1 MIGHIENPRIITS
14 FQNHSKPYG
23 KIESRKTH
31 GFIFKIKGTTEYIID
46 GERVRVGAGDMIFLH
61 EGLGYE
67 YTSTQGDDNLYTS
80 INFTADIDT
89 ATVSVYS
96 MENFY
101 KLGFI
106 AESFSELW
114 RFGTDAD
121 RYACMAVFYDML
133 SYIKNS
139 ELASDTKKK
148 DRLIDPA
155 VEYMRS
161 HIYDCSFRVD
171 RLHLLCG
178 ISDTYF
184 RSIFKSRFGMSPK
197 EYVLLERI
205 SHARFIIESGD
216 YSTLREVAESVGF
229 SDALYFSKVFRRTFG
244 VCPSG
249 ISG

>member
-1 MIGHIENPRIITS
+1 
-14 FQNHSKPYG
+14 
-23 KIESRKTH
+23 
-31 GFIFKIKGTTEYIID
+31 
-46 GERVRVGAGDMIFLH
+46 MIFIP
-61 EGLGYE
+61 EGMSYE
-67 YTSTQGDDNLYTS
+67 YTSTQGEDNLYTS
-80 INFTADIDT
+80 INFLADIDS
-89 ATVSVYS
+89 ATVSVCG

-101 KLGFI
+101 KLGFLS
-106 AESFSELW
+106 ERFSELW

-139 ELASDTKKK
+139 EIASDHKKK
-148 DRLIDPA
+148 DRIIKPA

-161 HIYDCSFRVD
+161 HIYDCSFRVEK
-171 RLHLLCG
+171 LHTLCG

-184 RSIFKSRFGMSPK
+184 REIFKSRFGMSPK
-197 EYVLLERI
+197 EYVLFERI
-205 SHARFIIESGD
+205 SHARSIIESGD

-229 SDALYFSKVFRRTFG
+229 SDALYFSKVFRRTYG